1 MGFTIMRPSY
11 LRAASAFGVA
21 LALGLSVQAA
31 QPASGGASPAS
42 SDAAAGE
49 AAVTADDAET
59 LLLKAR
65 QMQVSIAQVADGLSE
80 SLREARENKDV
91 VREVCLDDKLNQ
103 ADVAAETAQDR
114 VSSMVAATAA
124 GDLATVQR
132 DFVVVSA
139 LSESADE
146 LRATGDR
153 CLGEE
158 QSKPMADGKP
168 LELTIDPL
176 IPTQETTGGAFDLPP
191 FLLPP
196 SVMIQPQLATS
207 RVM

>member
-1 MGFTIMRPSY
+1 M
-11 LRAASAFGVA
+11 AA
-21 LALGLSVQAA
+21 LALGFSVQAA
-31 QPASGGASPAS
+31 EPAGEAPIPGS
-42 SDAAAGE
+42 SEAAAGE
-49 AAVTADDAET
+49 PAATADNAET

-124 GDLATVQR
+124 GDWATVQR

-139 LSESADE
+139 LSDSAQE

-168 LELTIDPL
+168 LEVTVDPL
-176 IPTQETTGGAFDLPP
+176 IPTQETTSGALELPP